1 MKPNQKQVIATLV
14 KEGRLARGYTQKELS
29 ELTNISVR
37 SIQRIENG
45 EILPRSYTIKTLA
58 ATLGFSFENLQ
69 ETAIKPAIKRSLNRA
84 QKIILS
90 IGSAL
95 LLFFLSW
102 AFIAQSS
109 RFPET
114 DFETIIFSAIVTAGL
129 TLLLLWIWKK

>member
-1 MKPNQKQVIATLV
+1 MKSNQKTLIATLV

-29 ELTNISVR
+29 ELTNISIR

-58 ATLGFSFENLQ
+58 ATLGFSYEDLK
-69 ETAIKPAIKRSLNRA
+69 EAKPPIKRSLNRA

-90 IGSAL
+90 IGSLL

-114 DFETIIFSAIVTAGL
+114 DFETIIFSAIVIAGL
-129 TLLLLWIWKK
+129 TVLLLWIWRK